1 MKSCS
6 KTRCLCTS
14 YHVQAVEQSFV
25 FGGGGRGGE
34 AFNVLGASVLADF
47 GRSAS
52 IKQVQQINDF

>member
-1 MKSCS
+1 
-6 KTRCLCTS
+6 
-14 YHVQAVEQSFV
+14 VQAVEQSFV